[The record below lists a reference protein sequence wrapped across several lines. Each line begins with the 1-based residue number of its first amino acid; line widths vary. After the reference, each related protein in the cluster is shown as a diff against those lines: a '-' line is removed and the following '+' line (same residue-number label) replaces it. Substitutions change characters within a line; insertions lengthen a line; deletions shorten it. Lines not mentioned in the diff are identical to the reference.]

1 MAESHHPKCLTRRR
15 LILGS
20 SAVLAVGPA
29 FAQSVAEVAAYQ
41 GPDRMDKLVA
51 AAKREGRLTLYTAT
65 PVDDVNQVIAA
76 FTEKYG
82 IRVTLWRGSSEDVL
96 RRAVTEIKAGRH
108 DVDVVETNGPELEA
122 LHREKILQAINS
134 PVAVEIFPPAVP
146 DHKEWIGSR
155 LNIITAAY
163 NTNLVAEKDVPKSWN
178 DLLDPKWNG
187 KIGVESE
194 AYDWLA
200 TVVESFPSR
209 DEGLAFFRKL
219 AATNRPSLHK
229 GHPQLAN
236 MTASGE
242 LPITLQVYLY
252 RVHQMEKE
260 GAPIKALSI
269 GPSIARINGLSVAR
283 TTVHPNAAI
292 LYQQFTLTDAQK
304 ILASRHF
311 TPTNTRRVPFPAGME
326 VKVISPNGMLD
337 ELTAWRETFEK
348 TFRQKT

>member
-1 MAESHHPKCLTRRR
+1 MSRRAW
-15 LILGS
+15 ILGC
-20 SAVLAVGPA
+20 SAALAAGPA

-41 GPDRMDKLVA
+41 GSDRMDKLVA

-65 PVDDVNQVIAA
+65 PVDDVNEVIEA
-76 FTEKYG
+76 FTKKYR
-82 IRVTLWRGSSEDVL
+82 ISVTLWRGSSEDVL

-108 DVDVVETNGPELEA
+108 DVDVIETNGPELEA
-122 LHREKILQAINS
+122 LHRERILQAIDS
-134 PVAVEIFPPAVP
+134 PVTAEIFPPAVP
-146 DHKEWIGSR
+146 SHREWVGSR
-155 LNIITAAY
+155 LNIITGSY
-163 NTNLVAEKDVPKSWN
+163 NTDLVAQKDVPKSWN

-187 KIGVESE
+187 KIGIESE

-200 TVVESFPSR
+200 TVVESFPSK

-219 AATNRPSLHK
+219 AATNHPTLHK

-269 GPSIARINGLSVAR
+269 GPSIGRINGLGVAR
-283 TTVHPNAAI
+283 TTARPNAAI

-311 TPTNTRRVPFPAGME
+311 TPTNTKQVPFPAGME
-326 VKVISPNGMLD
+326 VKVINPSGMLD
-337 ELTAWRETFEK
+337 NLTVWREIFEK
-348 TFRQKT
+348 TFR

>member
-1 MAESHHPKCLTRRR
+1 MSRRVW
-15 LILGS
+15 ILGC
-20 SAVLAVGPA
+20 SAALAAGPA

-41 GPDRMDKLVA
+41 GSDRMDKLVA

-65 PVDDVNQVIAA
+65 PVDDVNEVIEA
-76 FTEKYG
+76 FTKMYG
-82 IRVTLWRGSSEDVL
+82 ISVTLWRGSSEDVL

-108 DVDVVETNGPELEA
+108 DVDVIETNGPELEA
-122 LHREKILQAINS
+122 LHREKILQAIDS
-134 PVAVEIFPPAVP
+134 PVTAEIFPPAVP
-146 DHKEWIGSR
+146 RHKEWVGSR
-155 LNIITAAY
+155 LNIITGSY
-163 NTNLVAEKDVPKSWN
+163 NTDLVAQKDVPKSWN
-178 DLLDPKWNG
+178 DLLDPKWSG
-187 KIGVESE
+187 KIGIESE

-200 TVVESFPSR
+200 TVVESFPSK

-219 AATNRPSLHK
+219 AATNHPTLHK

-269 GPSIARINGLSVAR
+269 GPSIARINGLGVAR
-283 TTVHPNAAI
+283 TTARPNAAI

-311 TPTNTRRVPFPAGME
+311 TPTNTKQVPFPAAME
-326 VKVISPNGMLD
+326 VKVINPSGMLD
-337 ELTAWRETFEK
+337 NLTAWREIFEK
-348 TFRQKT
+348 TFR

>member
-1 MAESHHPKCLTRRR
+1 MAETRR
-15 LILGS
+15 LGS
-20 SAVLAVGPA
+20 MTRRAWILAASAALAAGPA

-41 GPDRMDKLVA
+41 GPDRMDKLAA

-65 PVDDVNQVIAA
+65 PVDDVNEVIAA
-76 FTEKYG
+76 FTKKYG
-82 IRVTLWRGSSEDVL
+82 ISVTLWRGSSEDVL
-96 RRAVTEIKAGRH
+96 RRAVTEIRAGRH
-108 DVDVVETNGPELEA
+108 DVDVIETNGPELEA
-122 LHREKILQAINS
+122 LHREKILQAIDS
-134 PVAVEIFPPAVP
+134 PVTAEIFPPAVP
-146 DHKEWIGSR
+146 QHKEWVGSR
-155 LNIITAAY
+155 LNIITASY
-163 NTNLVAEKDVPKSWN
+163 NTDLVAEKNVPKSWN

-187 KIGVESE
+187 KIGIESE

-200 TVVESFPSR
+200 TVVESFPSK

-219 AATNRPSLHK
+219 TATNHPSLHK

-269 GPSIARINGLSVAR
+269 GPSIARINGLGVAR
-283 TTVHPNAAI
+283 TTARPNAAI
-292 LYQQFTLTDAQK
+292 LYQHFTLTDAQK

-311 TPTNTRRVPFPAGME
+311 TPTNTKQVPFPAGMK
-326 VKVISPNGMLD
+326 VKVINPNGMLD
-337 ELTAWRETFEK
+337 DLTTLRETFEK
-348 TFRQKT
+348 TFR